1 MGEQLS
7 LFKKCRELSVT
18 GETLRDAALK
28 QVSDN
33 NESWMPL
40 ARQAARDL
48 PNARYTGEDIRRHVS
63 EVVGLPAHHN
73 AWGALISSLA
83 KDRIIVRTG
92 EHRAMVDPKSH
103 ARQTPVYVLHKIDD

>member
-1 MGEQLS
+1 MSKRPS
-7 LFKKCRELSVT
+7 LFEKFREPLVA
-18 GETLRDAALK
+18 GKVLKDAALK

-33 NESWMPL
+33 NESWMTL

-73 AWGALISSLA
+73 AWGALVSSLA